1 MVEFKK
7 IDGRS
12 NGYWLICG
20 IFLALT
26 IWGFYAWYLQLVY
39 GHCVTGLSQ
48 RVPWG
53 FGTAA
58 ICYTIGASAG
68 SLIVSALSGVFGKT
82 EFKFFSRSACV
93 FALAT
98 IVAAMLSIMQDI
110 GNPENALNVLMHY
123 NPTSV
128 FSWNSFLY
136 SSYFVIGF
144 VYLMAQ
150 FGEKQRITKALAVL
164 AVAWAVLV
172 HSGTGGIV
180 GFVYSTDLYHSS
192 LTIPM
197 FIVSAI
203 VSGLGLLIPMW
214 LLTFKWTNR
223 PLDRNLM
230 WVLAKIMGALTILLL
245 YCFAAEAL
253 DTAYIPGNAGAIHMA
268 LFDFRYPYAW
278 DFWVI
283 QVGGCLLTVLILLT
297 PWGKTDWGM
306 GIAGFIVAIAVYAE
320 RYSLITPGLGYPKD
334 LVPGMIFRPF
344 WIVPYYPSWVE
355 YAEIIGLMSM
365 ACLVYCIGLKIFAI
379 LPERGEVEEA

>member
-1 MVEFKK
+1 MAEFKK
-7 IDGRS
+7 IDGTSRE
-12 NGYWLICG
+12 YYIVCG
-20 IFLALT
+20 IFFVLMV
-26 IWGFYAWYLQLVY
+26 WGFYAWYIQLVE
-39 GHCVTGLSQ
+39 GHWVTGLSW

-68 SLIVSALSGVFGKT
+68 SLIVSALSGVFGKA
-82 EFKFFSRSACV
+82 EFKIFSRSACV
-93 FALAT
+93 FALGT
-98 IVAAMLSIMQDI
+98 IVAAMLSILQDI

-144 VYLMAQ
+144 IYLMAQ
-150 FGEKQRITKALAVL
+150 FGEKYRLTKALAVL

-197 FIVSAI
+197 FVLSAI
-203 VSGLGLLIPMW
+203 VSGLGLLIPMYIA
-214 LLTFKWTNR
+214 TFRWTNR
-223 PLDRNLM
+223 PLNRDHI

-245 YCFAAEAL
+245 YCFFAEVL
-253 DTAYIPGNAGAIHMA
+253 DTGYVPGNLPAMHMA

-278 DFWVI
+278 DFWFI
-283 QVGGCLLTVLILLT
+283 QIGGCLVSVLILLT
-297 PWGKTDWGM
+297 PWGRTDWGM
-306 GIAGFIVAIAVYAE
+306 SISGFIVAVAVYGE

-344 WIVPYYPSWVE
+344 WIVPYYPSWIE

-379 LPERGEVEEA
+379 LPERGEVEE